1 MLDIMALSPHPDDV
15 ELSCGGLIAKMSE
28 KRYRVGIIDLTKG
41 ELGTEGTS
49 NIRIK
54 EAKKAA
60 EVLGT
65 QIRENMDFGDCKLDQ
80 SFDKSVRLADAIRQH
95 RPSLVIAPY
104 GDGHHPDH
112 TAASKLAKKAVF
124 LAKLVKIKTDHHAHS
139 VRAIVHYM
147 LHQAFDAPL
156 VVDVTQH
163 YDTKLE
169 AIKAYKSQTN
179 LIHGIRGLL
188 EQVKLRDQFFG
199 SKIGVKYG
207 EPYYYDKPL
216 KIDDPVIE
224 LR

>member
-1 MLDIMALSPHPDDV
+1 MLDIIALSPHPDDV

-28 KRYRVGIIDLTKG
+28 KKYRVGTIDLTKG

-60 EVLGT
+60 DVLGI
-65 QIRENMDFGDCKLDQ
+65 QIRENMDFGDCQLDQ
-80 SFDKSVRLADAIRQH
+80 SFDKAVRLADRIRQH

-124 LAKLVKIKTDHHAHS
+124 LAKLVKIKTDNDAHS
-139 VRAIVHYM
+139 VRAVVQYM
-147 LHQAFDAPL
+147 LHKSFDASL

-163 YDTKLE
+163 YETKLE
-169 AIKAYKSQTN
+169 AIKAYKSQTS
-179 LIHGIRGLL
+179 LIQGIGGLL
-188 EQVKLRDQFFG
+188 EHVKFRDQFFG

-207 EPYYYDKPL
+207 EPYYYYKPL
-216 KIDDPVIE
+216 KIDDPVIA
-224 LR
+224 LG